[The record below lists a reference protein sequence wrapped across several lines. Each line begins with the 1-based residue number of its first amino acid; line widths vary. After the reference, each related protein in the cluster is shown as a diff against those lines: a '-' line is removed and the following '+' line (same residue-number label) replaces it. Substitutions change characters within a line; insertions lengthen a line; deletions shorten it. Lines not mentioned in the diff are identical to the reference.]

1 MKELTDADFDEF
13 IKSNDKVIID
23 FWAEWC
29 GPCRIAGPIFED
41 LSKDFEEKIKFAKL
55 DTQANPDTPG
65 KLGIRSIPTFIIF
78 EKGEQVGQFMGALPK
93 DMFKE
98 KIQEFV

>member
-1 MKELTDADFDEF
+1 MKELTDADFDDF

-41 LSKDFEEKIKFAKL
+41 LSKDFEGKIEFAKL
-55 DTQANPDTPG
+55 DTQSNPDTPG
-65 KLGIRSIPTFIIF
+65 KFGVMSIPTFIIF
-78 EKGEQVGQFMGALPK
+78 KNGEQIGQLNGAMPK
-93 DMFKE
+93 EMFKQ
-98 KIQEFV
+98 KSNKTV

>member
-13 IKSNDKVIID
+13 VKSKDKVIVD

-29 GPCRIAGPIFED
+29 GPCRMASPVFD
-41 LSKDFEEKIKFAKL
+41 ALSKDFEGKLEFAKL
-55 DTQANPDTPG
+55 DTQNNPDTPG
-65 KLGIRSIPTFIIF
+65 KLGILSIPTFIIF
-78 EKGEQVGQFMGALPK
+78 EKGEQIGQLMGAMPK
-93 DMFKE
+93 ELFKE